1 MYKTER
7 EIIFMNTYRTE
18 VQTDIATYIGDY
30 IRHYREVPA
39 VTDLIREFGLLK
51 TLSVYGYLTGL
62 MSAGMIRPF
71 GFSRSGIP
79 AQAKNR

>member
-1 MYKTER
+1 MYER

-18 VQTDIATYIGDY
+18 IQTDIAIFIGDFV
-30 IRHYREVPA
+30 RHYREVPA
-39 VTDLIREFGLLK
+39 VSDLIREFGLLK
-51 TLSVYGYLTGL
+51 TLSVYGYLAGL

-79 AQAKNR
+79 ILAKNR

>member
-1 MYKTER
+1 MYER

-18 VQTDIATYIGDY
+18 IQTDIAIFIGDFV
-30 IRHYREVPA
+30 RHYREVPA
-39 VTDLIREFGLLK
+39 VSDLIREFGLLK
-51 TLSVYGYLTGL
+51 TLSVYGYLAGL

-79 AQAKNR
+79 VLAKNR

>member
-7 EIIFMNTYRTE
+7 EIIFMNAYRTE

-30 IRHYREVPA
+30 IRHYR
-39 VTDLIREFGLLK
+39 DLIREFGLLK

-71 GFSRSGIP
+71 GFSGSGIP
-79 AQAKNR
+79 VLAKNR